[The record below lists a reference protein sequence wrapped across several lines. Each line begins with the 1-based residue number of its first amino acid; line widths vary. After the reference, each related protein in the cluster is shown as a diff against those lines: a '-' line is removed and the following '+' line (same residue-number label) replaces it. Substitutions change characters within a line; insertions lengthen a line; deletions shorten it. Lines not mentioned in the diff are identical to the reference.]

1 MKGQEIMIEETFDQK
16 LNIKTAGI
24 REWKDPNVPY
34 NRCESTPY
42 KALERLFQFYSLTQ
56 EDKVV
61 DFGIGRGRV
70 SFYIHHKF
78 HISVT
83 GIEVHEQTLDEAL
96 DNKKAYRYYA
106 SDIPGYIDIQYGLAE
121 QYEIRPDENI
131 FYFFNPFS
139 VEIFEEVVQNILH
152 SLKNHPRTVDLI
164 LYYPLNGYKHYLQ
177 KQTPFKLLNKITI
190 PDRKD
195 KKEKFLIYRF
205 SPEQSTTT
213 ENE

>member
-1 MKGQEIMIEETFDQK
+1 MVDITFDQK
-16 LNIKTAGI
+16 LNIKTTGI
-24 REWKDPNVPY
+24 REWKDPNGPY

-42 KALERLFQFYSLTQ
+42 KALERLFQVYSITPS
-56 EDKVV
+56 DRVV

-70 SFYIHHKF
+70 SFYIHNKF
-78 HISVT
+78 HASVT

-96 DNKKAYRYYA
+96 DNKRAYRYYA
-106 SDIPGYIDIQYGLAE
+106 ADIPGYIDIQYGLAE
-121 QYEIRPDENI
+121 QYEISPEENI

-139 VEIFEEVVQNILH
+139 VKIFKEVVRNILE
-152 SLKNHPRTVDLI
+152 SLKKHPRTADII

-177 KQTPFKLLNKITI
+177 QHTPFKLLNKITV

-205 SPEQSTTT
+205 SPEELTT
-213 ENE
+213 NEDE